1 MSLWQKPESETEQ
14 PTRTTT
20 SGPITPTTTP
30 TTTHTTPEKET
41 TTRPSGVANIGRSV
55 QINGELSGNEDL
67 TVDGKIDGKIVLKD
81 HRLTIGTNG
90 RINAEVHAK
99 SVLIQGEVTGNI
111 VADDK
116 VEVASSGSVN
126 GDIAAPRVA
135 LADGSSFKGSIDMG
149 RATTSTTRGSQTV
162 TTSDHSMA
170 ASSSKG

>member
-1 MSLWQKPESETEQ
+1 M
-14 PTRTTT
+14 
-20 SGPITPTTTP
+20 
-30 TTTHTTPEKET
+30 PEKET
-41 TTRPSGVANIGRSV
+41 TTRPSGVANIGQSV

-67 TVDGKIDGKIVLKD
+67 TVDGKIEGKIFLKD

-99 SVLIQGEVTGNI
+99 SVLIQGEVTGNV

-149 RATTSTTRGSQTV
+149 GTTASTARGSQTV
-162 TTSDHSMA
+162 TRSQQSMA